1 MARTLEQIKEEMEAT
16 QATVPQLSS
25 LNSTS
30 QMAFFGFLKHMWAML
45 VQLVETSW
53 EQMRSDTEALLNN
66 KRIGSALWYVEQ
78 VKKFQLGD
86 TVTVVKGEATYV
98 TIDPA
103 KQIVTQAAC
112 VENLTSGRLLI
123 KVVKGP
129 QAVRMN
135 LTDSEL
141 EAVRSYVKEIKF
153 AGVQIDVISLREDQI
168 RITATVKIDRQVLAA
183 NGSSLADSNV
193 FPVVDAI
200 RAYLRNLPFDSVV
213 SWTALTDYMQTVPGV
228 LDFVISASEIA
239 PFGTNAWAAWSRE
252 VISQAGHCVLSGNGN
267 LTYI

>member
-1 MARTLEQIKEEMEAT
+1 MARTINEIKAEMEAT
-16 QATVPQLSS
+16 QASIPELSA

-30 QMAFFGFLKHMWAML
+30 QVSFFGHLKNMWAML
-45 VQLVETSW
+45 VQLVEVGYD
-53 EQMRSDTEALLNN
+53 QMRADTETLLNS

-86 TVTVVKGEATYV
+86 VVTVVKGEATYA
-98 TIDPA
+98 TLDPA

-129 QAVRMN
+129 QSARTN
-135 LTDSEL
+135 LSDSEL

-200 RAYLRNLPFDSVV
+200 RSYLRNLPFDSVV
-213 SWTALTDYMQTVPGV
+213 SWTALTDYMQTMPGV

-252 VISQAGHCVLSGNGN
+252 VVSQAGHCVLSGNGN
-267 LTYI
+267 LTYV